1 MSKTFSARARRWV
14 GASVVAIAVAGLAGA
29 GWAVEQAPA
38 PAVLQPAALIQA
50 PASNDVLSQGFANL
64 VDAVKPAVVSV
75 YVRAHGN
82 PDETPGSDNGGG
94 DNGNNG
100 NDNGNNGSNGDSG
113 GGGFQNLPPDSPL
126 YHFFQQFGATPPKQ
140 IQHYEAAGSGGEGS
154 FLACSFWLADAYI
167 MLGRRD
173 DAEAL
178 FDRLL
183 GLRNDLGLLAEEY
196 DARSGRQLGN
206 FPQAYSHVALLNTA
220 RRLARPGKRQARSP
234 TDQA

>member
-94 DNGNNG
+94 WRVGAGAEFALSRNTFVKAEYRYSNYE
-100 NDNGNNGSNGDSG
+100 GSLSRNQVV
-113 GGGFQNLPPDSPL
+113 GGFG
-126 YHFFQQFGATPPKQ
+126 FRF
-140 IQHYEAAGSGGEGS
+140 
-154 FLACSFWLADAYI
+154 
-167 MLGRRD
+167 
-173 DAEAL
+173 
-178 FDRLL
+178 
-183 GLRNDLGLLAEEY
+183 
-196 DARSGRQLGN
+196 
-206 FPQAYSHVALLNTA
+206 
-220 RRLARPGKRQARSP
+220 
-234 TDQA
+234 